1 MENPVIEFLLQSE
14 QAEIPARKNKQL
26 KSIII
31 DGRRYLYNKSR
42 PVSKILSKK
51 LQSVRNTQE
60 YKSFANE
67 KVRTTILKK
76 RLDNALKTYVMKS
89 RVKTTRVQK
98 AFKSYANSFT
108 LVNEQYTGERGLS
121 YIQFQKN
128 RFKQFL
134 AENRNMKLNIKAEGL
149 FIKYDKD
156 TGETVELLQNLP
168 ATRFDIYNEDE
179 LVGALENSVKQILLG
194 IENIELRASNFQFL
208 KITTITFHYD
218 RYDPTRAGSY
228 ILLPEPIK
236 NKKACIN
243 IQNEDN
249 KCFKYCVQCHAFK
262 IYEKKNSDRMSQY
275 KDLQDDI
282 FDWSDVKF
290 PVGNNEIGRF
300 EQKHKGLVAIN
311 VFEPDDVFNDK
322 GTVPIKSREALK
334 SEMRNT
340 ILIYL
345 EFTMKMEN
353 IITYML
359 NQKAGY

>member
-1 MENPVIEFLLQSE
+1 MENAVIKFLLQSD
-14 QAEIPARKNKQL
+14 QAEIPTRKNKQL
-26 KSIII
+26 TSIII
-31 DGRRYLYNKSR
+31 DGRRYLYNKSK
-42 PVSKILSKK
+42 PVSKILNKK

-89 RVKTTRVQK
+89 RIKTTPVQK
-98 AFKSYANSFT
+98 AFKSYANSLT

-128 RFKQFL
+128 RFEQFL

-149 FIKYDKD
+149 FVKYDKD
-156 TGETVELLQNLP
+156 TGETVELLQNVP
-168 ATRFDIYNEDE
+168 ATRFDIYNEDD
-179 LVGALENSVKQILLG
+179 LVSALENSVKQILLG

-236 NKKACIN
+236 NKKVCIN

-249 KCFKYCVQCHAFK
+249 KCFKYCVQRHAFK
-262 IYEKKNSDRMSQY
+262 IYEKKNSDRMSHY
-275 KDLQDDI
+275 KDLQDDV
-282 FDWSDVKF
+282 FDWRDVKF

-300 EQKHKGLVAIN
+300 EQNNKGLVAMN
-311 VFEPDDVFNDK
+311 VFEPEDVFNDK
-322 GTVPIKSREALK
+322 GTVPI
-334 SEMRNT
+334 
-340 ILIYL
+340 
-345 EFTMKMEN
+345 
-353 IITYML
+353 
-359 NQKAGY
+359 NQ